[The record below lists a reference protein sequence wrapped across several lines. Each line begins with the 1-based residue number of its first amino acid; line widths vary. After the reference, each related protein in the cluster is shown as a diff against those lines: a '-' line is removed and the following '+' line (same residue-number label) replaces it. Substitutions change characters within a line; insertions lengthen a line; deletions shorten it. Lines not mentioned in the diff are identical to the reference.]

1 MDMWGAYFDHAL
13 VFFNLLILSYFVLG
27 NGVYTALMVI
37 SVRAIWF
44 HLIVIHSVMKFIA
57 NLM

>member
-27 NGVYTALMVI
+27 KRVSQN
-37 SVRAIWF
+37 SKWF
-44 HLIVIHSVMKFIA
+44 SCK
-57 NLM
+57 